1 MENEMNAELRFHIET
16 YAEDLIRGGVPR
28 FEAMRRARVESG
40 GIERAEEECRDA
52 RGPNLVESLIQD
64 LRYALRTARRSLGFT
79 AAAFPTL
86 ALGIGAPTAIFSVVK
101 VVILNP
107 LPFHQPEN
115 LVHVWEGHEHYHRG
129 DRAYFS
135 TARPA
140 SLYDWRA
147 QSRSLE
153 SITAYRWR
161 PMLLTDDKRPE
172 LVSAQDVCDQFFET
186 LGTPA
191 HLGRTLEAPD
201 YEPSAAHVVVIG
213 NAMWVNRLGA
223 DPRVIGRRIS
233 LNRESYEIVGVM
245 PSGFYPAPNYRE
257 LWTPHWALQA
267 EKDAQNVWGL
277 FPLAR
282 LKPGVTWQQ
291 VQTAGRHSARVLQDH
306 RTLESV
312 GGTVVPMDAQFGR
325 LATHTVNLTPEQAPS
340 LSGQSNSGSI
350 PGKFSVFVW
359 HRNLRQLRTRTL
371 RLACGSNG
379 RAGTRLASR
388 LFLDPCVRS

>member
-1 MENEMNAELRFHIET
+1 
-16 YAEDLIRGGVPR
+16 
-28 FEAMRRARVESG
+28 
-40 GIERAEEECRDA
+40 
-52 RGPNLVESLIQD
+52 
-64 LRYALRTARRSLGFT
+64 LGFT
-79 AAAFPTL
+79 AVAVPTL
-86 ALGIGAPTAIFSVVK
+86 ALGIGAATAIFSVVK

-115 LVHVWEGHEHYHRG
+115 LVHVWEGHEHYHHG
-129 DRAYFS
+129 DQAYFS

-147 QSRSLE
+147 QSRSFE

-233 LNRESYEIVGVM
+233 LTRESYEIVGVM
-245 PSGFYPAPNYRE
+245 PSGFYPAPNNRE
-257 LWTPHWALQA
+257 LWTPHLALQA

-277 FPLAR
+277 FSLAR
-282 LKPGVTWQQ
+282 LN
-291 VQTAGRHSARVLQDH
+291 
-306 RTLESV
+306 LESP
-312 GGTVVPMDAQFGR
+312 GSKCRRSWTSFSAS
-325 LATHTVNLTPEQAPS
+325 LAGSPNLGIGWWDRRSHGCAIRP
-340 LSGQSNSGSI
+340 LRNSYCIS
-350 PGKFSVFVW
+350 
-359 HRNLRQLRTRTL
+359 H
-371 RLACGSNG
+371 A
-379 RAGTRLASR
+379 RAGTESLRT
-388 LFLDPCVRS
+388 V